1 MIINSF
7 EKVDMLNQIKTLHSV
22 HMYQTISWYS
32 IDIANV
38 YNVMYQLRNKK
49 NLYGIYAR
57 WYMPVIPAHGEHGEA
72 V

>member
-22 HMYQTISWYS
+22 YMYQIISWYS

-38 YNVMYQLRNKK
+38 YNVMCQLKNKK
-49 NLYGIYAR
+49 KLYGIYA
-57 WYMPVIPAHGEHGEA
+57 
-72 V
+72 